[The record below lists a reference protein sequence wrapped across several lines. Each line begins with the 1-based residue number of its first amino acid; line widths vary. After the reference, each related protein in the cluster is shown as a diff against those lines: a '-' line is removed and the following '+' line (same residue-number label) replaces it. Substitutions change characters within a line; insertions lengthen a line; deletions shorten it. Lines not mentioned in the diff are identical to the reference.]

1 MSWAWPVRGR
11 WGYSTGAQG
20 FRVMTVPLS
29 LEVSP
34 FSSSSVLLAVA
45 SLHVPGDLTS
55 CLRTQS
61 LVTHEDR

>member
-1 MSWAWPVRGR
+1 
-11 WGYSTGAQG
+11 
-20 FRVMTVPLS
+20 MTVPLS